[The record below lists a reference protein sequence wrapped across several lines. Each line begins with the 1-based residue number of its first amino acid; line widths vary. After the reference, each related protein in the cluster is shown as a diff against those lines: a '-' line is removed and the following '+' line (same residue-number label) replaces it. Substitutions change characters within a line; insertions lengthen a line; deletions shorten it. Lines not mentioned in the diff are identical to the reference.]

1 MKHKFR
7 YPVSDSVSKLVHDIT
22 RMGRSTIAW
31 DELEITDADVQYA
44 IEQYAKHGTDI
55 TVRLVPVIGE
65 DGNETGEHEWIDSS
79 DVYLRACARLLVVSE
94 MLYDLHKPQVEDF
107 DDSDADF
114 DPVEYSVNYQHARN
128 EIERY
133 RQQDLENVTSAKHL
147 YRLMTGELPGPEL
160 KEKLKQGLTP
170 ETIAHLESIAEQLG
184 FDTSTLVNENETL

>member
-1 MKHKFR
+1 MR
-7 YPVSDSVSKLVHDIT
+7 LEAAYPVSDIESKLIHDIT

-31 DELEITDADVQYA
+31 DELEITDDDVQYA
-44 IEQYAKHGTDI
+44 IRQYAKHGTDI

-65 DGNETGEHEWIDSS
+65 DGKETGEHEWVDAS
-79 DVYLRACARLLVVSE
+79 DTYLRACARLLVVSE
-94 MLYDLHKPQVEDF
+94 LLFDLHQPQVEDF

-114 DPVEYSVNYQHARN
+114 DPVEYSLNWQHARN

-160 KEKLKQGLTP
+160 KEKLKLGLTP
-170 ETIAHLESIAEQLG
+170 ETIAHLESVAEKLG
-184 FDTSTLVNENETL
+184 FDTSTLI